1 MMTVKQILE
10 LTKEFS
16 MDELTELRLSLQRE
30 LMARGGAEVALDWS
44 GQQAIILS
52 QGAIPEPG
60 ENLESEVFSKVA
72 EIHSSFD
79 DLKAARQMEDLI
91 ATRVLDGD

>member
-1 MMTVKQILE
+1 MKVKQILE

-30 LMARGGAEVALDWS
+30 LMARSGTEVAPDWS
-44 GQQAIILS
+44 DQQAIILS

-72 EIHSSFD
+72 EVHSPFD
-79 DLKAARQMEDLI
+79 DLKAARLMEALI
-91 ATRVLDGD
+91 AARAFGED